1 MKKKIAVLLADGFE
15 ETEAIV
21 PSDVLARLGC
31 TVIHAGIRDRFVTGS
46 HGFRIEA
53 SCLLKDLNADDLDA
67 VFLPGGLPGATNLR
81 DDPSVIALIRKMN
94 DAGKIVSAIC
104 AAPIVLDKADVVK
117 GRKVTGY
124 PGSESMAEHLSYTGN
139 RAESDF
145 GIVTGKGPGA
155 SFDFAFAL
163 AEALGFSKDETSRL
177 KGQMFVL

>member
-21 PSDVLARLGC
+21 PSDVLVRLGC
-31 TVIHAGIRDRFVTGS
+31 TVIHAGIRDRIVTGS
-46 HGFRIEA
+46 HGFRIETA
-53 SCLLKDLNADDLDA
+53 CLLKDLNADELDA

-81 DDPSVIALIRKMN
+81 DDASVIELIRKLRSA
-94 DAGKIVSAIC
+94 DKIVSAIC
-104 AAPIVLDKADVVK
+104 AAPIVLDRADIV
-117 GRKVTGY
+117 GTRKVTGY

-139 RAESDF
+139 RAESDS

-163 AEALGFSKDETSRL
+163 AETLGFSKEELSRL

>member
-31 TVIHAGIRDRFVTGS
+31 TVIHAGIRDRIVTGS

-53 SCLLKDLNADDLDA
+53 SCLLKDLDVDDLDA

-81 DDPSVIALIRKMN
+81 DDPAVIALVRKLHS
-94 DAGKIVSAIC
+94 AGKIVSAIC
-104 AAPIVLDKADVVK
+104 AAPIVLAAADVVK

-124 PGSESMAEHLSYTGN
+124 PGSESMAEHLSYTGK
-139 RAESDF
+139 RAESDS
-145 GIVTGKGPGA
+145 GVVTGKGPGA
-155 SFDFAFAL
+155 AFDFAFAL
-163 AEALGFSKDETSRL
+163 AEALGFSGEELSVL